1 MCPMPQDGIVL
12 SLKEMLDVG
21 QRLVVIYPSAAG
33 MESFLWP
40 RQFCPNPWP
49 NTMKL
54 EILTDYLNQ
63 GLEGRDSNWLFVS
76 QGILTPTVGTVVMHP
91 FSTLEK
97 TVCRPCNNFLET
109 WIKSKEVWEKT
120 PNIVICD
127 FPENNSLA
135 KSIVEINFKWKTKR
149 KVLQQKITILEF

>member
-1 MCPMPQDGIVL
+1 MPQNGVMF
-12 SLKEMLDVG
+12 SLNEMLGLG
-21 QRLVVIYPSAAG
+21 QRLVVIYPSLAG
-33 MESFLWP
+33 METFLWP

-63 GLEGRDSNWLFVS
+63 GLEGREPNWLFVS
-76 QGILTPTVGTVVMHP
+76 QGILTPTVGTVALHP

-97 TVCRPCNNFLET
+97 TVCNPCNNFLET
-109 WIKSKEVWEKT
+109 WLKLKEVRAKV

-127 FPENNSLA
+127 FPENNSLP
-135 KSIVEINFKWKTKR
+135 KQIIDLN
-149 KVLQQKITILEF
+149 L